1 VRQLDEKLK
10 NRLKILF
17 ATVDSWSIYEE
28 YLKYLELNILTT
40 NLNAVEDKEL
50 RINQGKLQL
59 IHSMKSLRDT
69 LRDL

>member
-1 VRQLDEKLK
+1 
-10 NRLKILF
+10 
-17 ATVDSWSIYEE
+17 VDSWSIYEE

-40 NLNAVEDKEL
+40 NLNTVEDKEL